1 MIVGVGLD
9 LVDIAR
15 WAQNLAN
22 IQARIFTARELAAC
36 AERADR
42 IDALAAR
49 FAAKEACLKALNV
62 GIRQGALGQIEIASN
77 PVSAPR
83 IYLREALGT
92 QAHELGV
99 RHAHVS
105 LTHHEGIAAA
115 VVILEGTR
123 VRPGSHRAPLHSD
136 EPWTLETVMS
146 GAW

>member
-1 MIVGVGLD
+1 MIVGIGIDV
-9 LVDIAR
+9 VAIPR
-15 WAQNLAN
+15 WARALDKIKEQV
-22 IQARIFTARELAAC
+22 FTPRELAAC
-36 AERADR
+36 ADRLDR

-62 GIRQGALGQIEIASN
+62 GIRQGALRQIEIASN
-77 PVSAPR
+77 PVSVPR
-83 IYLREALGT
+83 IHLLEGLALRARES
-92 QAHELGV
+92 GV

-123 VRPGSHRAPLHSD
+123 VRSGSHRAPLHND
-136 EPWTLETVMS
+136 EPWTLETVVS

>member
-9 LVDIAR
+9 VVDIER
-15 WAQNLAN
+15 WAQNLHT
-22 IQARIFTARELAAC
+22 IQAQIFSVRELAAC
-36 AERADR
+36 ADRADR

-49 FAAKEACLKALNV
+49 FAAKEACLKALNA
-62 GIRQGALGQIEIASN
+62 GMRQGALRQVEIRSS

-83 IYLREALGT
+83 IHLSEGLALRARES
-92 QAHELGV
+92 GV

-115 VVILEGTR
+115 VVILEGTP
-123 VRPGSHRAPLHSD
+123 VPPGSESAPNDD
-136 EPWTLETVMS
+136 EHWTLETVMT

>member
-15 WAQNLAN
+15 WARNLEN
-22 IQARIFTARELAAC
+22 IQAQIFTARELAAC
-36 AERADR
+36 ADRADR

-49 FAAKEACLKALNV
+49 FAAKEACLKALTV
-62 GIRQGALGQIEIASN
+62 GIRQGALRQIEIASN

-83 IYLREALGT
+83 IHLLEGLALRARES
-92 QAHELGV
+92 GV

-123 VRPGSHRAPLHSD
+123 VRSGSHRAPRHND
-136 EPWTLETVMS
+136 EPWTLETVVS

>member
-9 LVDIAR
+9 IVDIAR
-15 WAQNLAN
+15 WAQSLEH
-22 IQARIFTARELAAC
+22 IQAQIFTAAELAAC
-36 AERADR
+36 ADRADR

-62 GIRQGALGQIEIASN
+62 GIRQGALRQIEIESD

-83 IYLREALGT
+83 IHLLEAL
-92 QAHELGV
+92 ALRARESGV
-99 RHAHVS
+99 RTAHVS

-123 VRPGSHRAPLHSD
+123 VRTD
-136 EPWTLETVMS
+136 EPWTLETVVS

>member
-15 WAQNLAN
+15 WARNLEN
-22 IQARIFTARELAAC
+22 IQAQIFTARELAAC
-36 AERADR
+36 ADRADR

-49 FAAKEACLKALNV
+49 FAAKEACLKALTV
-62 GIRQGALGQIEIASN
+62 GIRQGALRQIEIASN

-83 IYLREALGT
+83 IHLLEGLALRARES
-92 QAHELGV
+92 GV

-123 VRPGSHRAPLHSD
+123 VRPGSHRTPLHN
-136 EPWTLETVMS
+136 EKPWTLDTVVS
-146 GAW
+146 GRW